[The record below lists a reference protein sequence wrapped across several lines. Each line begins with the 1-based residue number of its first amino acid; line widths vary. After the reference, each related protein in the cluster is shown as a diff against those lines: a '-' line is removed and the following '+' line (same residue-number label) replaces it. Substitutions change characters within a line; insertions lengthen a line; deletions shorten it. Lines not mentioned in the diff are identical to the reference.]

1 MRRLDFRTNPR
12 LIDALS
18 TVVLVV
24 AFASVPLWADK
35 GLLFLASVV
44 MINMVF
50 ALSFNL
56 VFGLTGLVS
65 FGHAA
70 FFAVGAYTTGL
81 LLQRVSDVPYL
92 ASWLAGGVAGAL
104 VATIIATVALRRSA
118 GIYFAILTLALAE
131 LVHILIAKSTLLGR
145 EDGMTGIKRPV
156 VNFGLFRID
165 LAVGNNLYYLTLI
178 CALALGAILYMLW
191 HNRLGRLL
199 GAIRQDAERVR
210 FLGVNVHTLQFSAFV
225 VSGGVTGLAGG
236 LYAPVAQ
243 LLTPELAH
251 WSSSALPI
259 LFCLVGGVSY
269 FWGPVVG
276 TVVFIGLEHMMRNVV
291 GLSELIIGL
300 VLLVVVL
307 VFPGG
312 LIGGMRKLF
321 TEKSRSNP
329 HKLTSGTSAKETS
342 R

>member
-1 MRRLDFRTNPR
+1 VTSRLDFRTESKSVDT
-12 LIDALS
+12 IA
-18 TVVLVV
+18 TVLLVAV
-24 AFASVPLWADK
+24 FASVPLWADK

-44 MINMVF
+44 MINAVF

-81 LLQRVSDVPYL
+81 LLQRFIDVPYF
-92 ASWLAGGVAGAL
+92 ASWFAGGVSGAL
-104 VATIIATVALRRSA
+104 VATIVATVALRRSA

-145 EDGMTGIKRPV
+145 EDGLTGIKRPIV
-156 VNFGLFRID
+156 DFGLFRLD
-165 LAVGNNLYYLTLI
+165 LAAGNNLYYVTLI
-178 CALALGAILYMLW
+178 CSTALGAILYWLW

-210 FLGVNVHTLQFSAFV
+210 FLGVNVHAFQFAAFV
-225 VSGGVTGLAGG
+225 LSGGVAGLAGG

-276 TVVFIGLEHMMRNVV
+276 TVVFIV
-291 GLSELIIGL
+291 GLSEVIIGL
-300 VLLVVVL
+300 VLLLVVL

-312 LIGGMRKLF
+312 LIGGMRKLR
-321 TEKSRSNP
+321 TGRSRGKAP
-329 HKLTSGTSAKETS
+329 KLTNGARTQESS
-342 R
+342 